1 MKESFH
7 IICGEKWCVGVR
19 YIIPW
24 CVVFVNVYFLHEF
37 GSRADIQQ
45 DMVLLLA
52 FKCEVVEYICSG
64 KYLIVV
70 VFSKVCFVIL
80 LFSSRYWRC
89 CVLAISTVE
98 CDGKPS
104 HTKGS
109 ITVGALQ
116 NTATQDMMLL
126 QMLIFLL
133 ISIPQTT

>member
-52 FKCEVVEYICSG
+52 CKCEVVEYIYALANNSSCRFESM
-64 KYLIVV
+64 LV
-70 VFSKVCFVIL
+70 VIL

-89 CVLAISTVE
+89 CVLAISTV
-98 CDGKPS
+98 S
-104 HTKGS
+104 
-109 ITVGALQ
+109 
-116 NTATQDMMLL
+116 
-126 QMLIFLL
+126 
-133 ISIPQTT
+133 